1 MYITVI
7 IMPKRKGKKRGG
19 KLRKDE
25 VVQTNILTGE
35 ARIRRQKK
43 FKLF

>member
-1 MYITVI
+1 
-7 IMPKRKGKKRGG
+7 MPNKKGKKRGG

-25 VVQTNILTGE
+25 FVQTNILTGE
-35 ARIRRQKK
+35 ARIKRQKK

>member
-1 MYITVI
+1 MA
-7 IMPKRKGKKRGG
+7 KRKGKKRGG

-25 VVQTNILTGE
+25 FVETNIMSGE
-35 ARIRRQKK
+35 ARIKRRKK